1 VSSHHSDVLAW
12 FDQKKREMPWRTN
25 PNPYW
30 VWVSEIML
38 QQTQVS
44 VVIPFFERWMQR
56 FPDVETLAY
65 ANIDEV
71 LAHWSGLGYYRRA
84 RNLHSGAVWICE
96 NGFPSTAKE
105 WLSVP
110 GVGRYTAGAI
120 ASIALDERTAL
131 VDGNVERV
139 FARLENSLLQN
150 PALNRI
156 TWSWAEASL
165 PESRVGDWNQALM
178 ELGATICTP
187 KNPDCSAC
195 PLQTMCKSYE
205 EGVER
210 ERPVKSE
217 KRRFVE
223 LTRYASVIERNG
235 TFALIRIPRGEWWE
249 GMWMFPT
256 SNSAP
261 QGRQIATIKHTVTHH
276 KLTFE
281 LWLTEEEAT
290 EATYFSPAE
299 IEDLPIPGIQRKFLR
314 ALEGEI
320 SKRNSKNLFDP

>member
-1 VSSHHSDVLAW
+1 MSSLHSVLLAW

-105 WLSVP
+105 WLIVP

-139 FARLENSLLQN
+139 FARLENSLLQKK
-150 PALNRI
+150 
-156 TWSWAEASL
+156 TQE
-165 PESRVGDWNQALM
+165 
-178 ELGATICTP
+178 
-187 KNPDCSAC
+187 
-195 PLQTMCKSYE
+195 
-205 EGVER
+205 
-210 ERPVKSE
+210 
-217 KRRFVE
+217 
-223 LTRYASVIERNG
+223 
-235 TFALIRIPRGEWWE
+235 
-249 GMWMFPT
+249 
-256 SNSAP
+256 
-261 QGRQIATIKHTVTHH
+261 H
-276 KLTFE
+276 
-281 LWLTEEEAT
+281 
-290 EATYFSPAE
+290 
-299 IEDLPIPGIQRKFLR
+299 
-314 ALEGEI
+314 
-320 SKRNSKNLFDP
+320 